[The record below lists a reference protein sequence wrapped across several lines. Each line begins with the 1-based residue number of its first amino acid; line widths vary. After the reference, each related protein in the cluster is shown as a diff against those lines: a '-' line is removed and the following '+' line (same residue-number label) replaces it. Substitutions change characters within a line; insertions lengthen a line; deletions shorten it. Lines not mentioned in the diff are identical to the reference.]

1 LIRRRCLKTNLNFI
15 TPTFRSGIGTKDV
28 SKGRNMKLL
37 LNLYFL
43 FFSAWIVSCNTTEPP
58 IPPDETKPILAL
70 ELDDAHCTEAWLQLT
85 TKDLVLP
92 AELTLKQYNP
102 TGDSLSQIFILHTQ
116 DSLLYIDSLFPNQ
129 NYKFKVAL
137 NTTDNPQPTT
147 NLLPVTTMDTTRH
160 NFTFEMITFGGAV
173 GSSVLYDV
181 AIINENNIWAV
192 GEIWI
197 ADTSSLGYTKYNA
210 VHWDGNNWELKQLLW
225 NNSVFS
231 PIRGILALDENN
243 FYFAAGSVFKWDGN
257 SNSVQMV
264 FSRLSLPDPSG
275 TIEKL
280 WGSTSTQIYG
290 VGNVGSL
297 VHYNGT
303 SWQQIESGTTLNI
316 NDIWGDYNPKTGEWE
331 ILAVAGNILQGT
343 ESERAI
349 LQIKNNLSSELLNAE
364 GTGWPLSGIWFNS
377 GRKYYLVG
385 SGVFSKT
392 LLNENLW
399 DSSLISISE
408 YHTNAI
414 RANNIN
420 DAFIVGAFGESLH
433 FNGVG
438 WKSYQNELGVFFGSY
453 KAISIKNDLV
463 ISVGYEST
471 KAKIL
476 VGRR

>member
-243 FYFAAGSVFKWDGN
+243 FYFSAGSIFKWDGSSTN
-257 SNSVQMV
+257 VQMV
-264 FSRLSLPDPSG
+264 FSRLSLPEPNG

-280 WGSTSTQIYG
+280 WGESTNNIYG
-290 VGNVGSL
+290 VGYVGSL
-297 VHYNGT
+297 VHCNGQ
-303 SWQQIESGTTLNI
+303 SWQRIESNTTLNI
-316 NDIWGDYNPKTGEWE
+316 NDIWGDYNEKTNEWE
-331 ILAVAGNILQGT
+331 ILAVASNYGNGWEKEILDIKLNQVNKLATNSNPAMEPLLTVWFKTNRQYYVAGAGIYQKRKLTDDLWKNNNFDITDFATTSIKGT
-343 ESERAI
+343 E
-349 LQIKNNLSSELLNAE
+349 
-364 GTGWPLSGIWFNS
+364 
-377 GRKYYLVG
+377 
-385 SGVFSKT
+385 
-392 LLNENLW
+392 
-399 DSSLISISE
+399 
-408 YHTNAI
+408 
-414 RANNIN
+414 IN
-420 DAFIVGAFGESLH
+420 DVLGVGAFGDFLH
-433 FNGVG
+433 YNGIS
-438 WKSYQNELGVFFGSY
+438 WKSDYQGPLLSSGSY
-453 KAISIKNDLV
+453 GSVKIKDNIIVATGYNNNEAV
-463 ISVGYEST
+463 IL
-471 KAKIL
+471 I
-476 VGRR
+476 GRR